1 MSAAEAIGNGAVIVV
16 AMLGSVFVVRGDVV
30 EKVTRGG
37 VRCVVGMEA
46 KSVIEFAKRARG
58 VG

>member
-1 MSAAEAIGNGAVIVV
+1 MIVV

-37 VRCVVGMEA
+37 VCRVVGKEA
-46 KSVIEFAKRARG
+46 KSVIEFAQRARG